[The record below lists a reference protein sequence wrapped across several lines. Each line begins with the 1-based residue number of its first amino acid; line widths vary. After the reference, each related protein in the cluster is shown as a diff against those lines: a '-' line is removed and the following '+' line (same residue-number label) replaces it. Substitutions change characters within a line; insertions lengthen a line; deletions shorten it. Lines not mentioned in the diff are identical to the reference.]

1 MGERAA
7 NRFGLVSGQVV
18 QHDMHVEIGEH
29 VEIDQLEER
38 EHVGAGVASAGV
50 VQHLSGGDDRRRE
63 RVDGAVYRP
72 TPSTSLASQSGSFDS
87 LNVSTCHG
95 RRFRAFQMRSTVS
108 LPTP

>member
-18 QHDMHVEIGEH
+18 QHDMHVEIG
-29 VEIDQLEER
+29 